1 MYQRKDINNRIEP
14 LRDNTVWL
22 FVFLIIIGALLI
34 GRLFYL
40 QIIKHESYKAA
51 AVSEQLKKFSIPADR
66 GKIFIRDG
74 DETLPIVL
82 NEPKYLIF
90 ADPAF
95 IDNSLDSAKKIQSI
109 IGGSVDDIEKKLSAK
124 SRYVELIKK
133 ADKSTKEKLLDLGIK
148 GIVAKEFTV
157 RSYPQAEMA
166 AQVLGFVNDD
176 GEGQYGIEEF
186 LDKELRGEEGL
197 LKAVTD
203 IRGVPLAGNA
213 DNIVQQAKPG
223 KTVTLTIDAVIQRI
237 AEDALKEEVEKTK
250 PSGASAIIMD
260 VKTGAIRALANWPSY
275 DPGKYNEVSDLN
287 ILKNKTV
294 TDSLEMGSIMKNLTV
309 AAAID
314 LGVVTAESSYNDLS
328 YVEVEGL
335 KITNAARL
343 PAGTRTMYDILR
355 YSLNSGAVYLLELM
369 GGGEINQKARETWH
383 DYLYENFRFG
393 QLTGIEQT
401 GETKGIVPDP
411 NKGQGLNIQYANTSF
426 GQGIAVSAIQML
438 AAQASI
444 FNGGTY
450 YKPTLIHSITD
461 SLGKEVLA
469 EPQVLKTNAVSK
481 SASDQVVSLL
491 EQYAVNTQQAPLR
504 EGFRMGGKTG
514 TAQIPD
520 DNGGYK
526 EDFNIGTYAGF
537 IGGKEI
543 EYAILVTVT
552 EPKVSEFAGF
562 YVARPIYNTIIKN
575 MMDLVPFE
583 SK

>member
-1 MYQRKDINNRIEP
+1 MYRRIDIHSNSAP
-14 LRDNTVWL
+14 QRDNTVWL
-22 FVFLIIIGALLI
+22 FGFLLIIGSLLI
-34 GRLFYL
+34 SRLFYI
-40 QIIKHESYKAA
+40 QIIKHESYKKAA
-51 AVSEQLKKFSIPADR
+51 ISEQLKKFSIPASR
-66 GKIFIRDG
+66 GKIFIKDG

-82 NEPKYLIF
+82 NESKYLIF

-95 IDNSLDSAKKIQSI
+95 IEDGIGAARKIQPI
-109 IGGSVDDIEKKLSAK
+109 IGGTVDDLEKKLSAK
-124 SRYVELIKK
+124 NRYVELIKK
-133 ADKSTKEKLLDLGIK
+133 ADKSVKDKLLDLNIK
-148 GIVAKEFTV
+148 GIVAKEITV
-157 RSYPQAEMA
+157 RSYPQGEMA

-176 GEGQYGIEEF
+176 REGQYGIEEY
-186 LDKELRGEEGL
+186 LDEDLKGKDGI

-203 IRGVPLAGNA
+203 INGVPLAGNT
-213 DNIVQQAKPG
+213 DNIVQPALPG
-223 KTVTLTIDAVIQRI
+223 KNITLTIDATIQRI
-237 AEDALKEEVEKTK
+237 AEDALKEEVDKTK

-275 DPGKYNEVSDLN
+275 DPSKYGQVADLN
-287 ILKNKTV
+287 TFKNKTV

-309 AAAID
+309 ATALD

-328 YVEVEGL
+328 YAEVDGL
-335 KITNAARL
+335 KITNAAKL

-369 GGGEINQKARETWH
+369 GGGDLNQKARETWH
-383 DYLYENFRFG
+383 DYLYNHYRFG

-401 GETKGIVPDP
+401 GEAKGIVPDP
-411 NKGQGLNIQYANTSF
+411 NKGQGLNIQFANTSF
-426 GQGIAVSAIQML
+426 GQGIAITPIQML

-450 YKPTLIHSITD
+450 YQPTLID
-461 SLGKEVLA
+461 STVDGSGKEQKF
-469 EPQVLKTNAVSK
+469 EPKIIKENVVSK
-481 SASDQVVSLL
+481 NASNQVVSLL
-491 EQYAVNTQQAPLR
+491 EQYIINTKQAPTR
-504 EGFRMGGKTG
+504 EGFRIGGKTG

-520 DNGGYK
+520 ETGGYK

-552 EPKVSEFAGF
+552 EPKVPEFAGF

-575 MMDLVPFE
+575 MMDLVTFQ

>member
-543 EYAILVTVT
+543 EYAVLVTVT

-562 YVARPIYNTIIKN
+562 YVARPIYNTIVKN